1 MRTERQ
7 QLKVLMVDQE
17 QGVVARL
24 EERVGVHFVISFLL
38 PGFDLPDTIG
48 DMTDTIL
55 P

>member
-1 MRTERQ
+1 
-7 QLKVLMVDQE
+7 LVFICHIL
-17 QGVVARL
+17 
-24 EERVGVHFVISFLL
+24 LL

>member
-1 MRTERQ
+1 
-7 QLKVLMVDQE
+7 MVDQE
-17 QGVVARL
+17 QGVVAGPL
-24 EERVGVHFVISFLL
+24 GEGWCSFVISFLL